1 MANRPSKNQKRTQ
14 WNRKCRE
21 KLAANIR
28 KTHQHLVDASDNVS
42 LDSRLGITVKPS
54 QVRLKTNDDDPYTW
68 EKTEAISYL
77 FTKNLSEFSI
87 KSLQKLC
94 ECIDD
99 NCVAATWKPSSKASR
114 TALIGTTQVDTPI
127 VDAFDLGYRAD

>member
-1 MANRPSKNQKRTQ
+1 MAKHPSKNQKRTE

-28 KTHQHLVDASDNVS
+28 KIHQHLVDASDDVF
-42 LDSRLGITVKPS
+42 LDSRLGITVEPS
-54 QVRLKTNDDDPYTW
+54 QIRLKTNDDDPYTW
-68 EKTEAISYL
+68 EKTEAIGYL

-87 KSLQKLC
+87 KSPQKLC

-99 NCVAATWKPSSKASR
+99 NCLAAIWKPSSKGS
-114 TALIGTTQVDTPI
+114 GTTVLENIQVDIP
-127 VDAFDLGYRAD
+127 VGDAFI